1 MKTTASMTIKN
12 KFRVLAWV
20 AGSVLFSVTLISFLT
35 NRYLV
40 IANNDIYED
49 ATKGIVTVSVIQQM
63 MSDARNKEILAV
75 SYAAVKNN
83 ERVAQLEEELIMQKK
98 NLIAKLDEVRIDNKT
113 KDTVKEMTGK
123 YFEAA
128 TATFELAK
136 RSVTAE
142 AAKNITENSELP
154 FNLLEGHFNRI
165 MYAQVKT
172 SEEQNKKAVTY
183 AWVSR
188 MLLFAAAIGAVGLIV
203 YLLRISKSIVEPVNA
218 MSGFVKTIANGELN
232 ETVQVRSNDEIGEM
246 GRSLTAMSVYL
257 RDMANTAEKIA
268 EGDLRIDVTP
278 KSDKDVLGNAFQ
290 KMIVG
295 LRGLITEIRAGA
307 ERLAAASNEI
317 ASSADQT
324 SKTSESSA
332 SAVEEMTATMHQMSA
347 NMQNVATNS
356 HKQATTVTETSVSI
370 EQMVTSIQHVAE
382 NVRNLIAISERS
394 KGAVA
399 SGAAA
404 VDQASEGMN
413 GINAAIG
420 KSAETIMS
428 LGGKTEDMSKIVEVI
443 DDIAEQTN
451 LLALNAAIEA
461 AKAGDQG
468 LGFAV
473 VADEVRKLAERSAQS
488 TREIADLIKTIEKE
502 SQGAVDTM
510 TKSTSLVRQGLAFSN
525 EVTRALA
532 GIKTAVEDLV
542 KYAQEIG
549 AATQQQASGSEQI
562 KKAVKNLNEV
572 IMEISTA
579 SEEQSLGAGQVVQA
593 IERIKDMIQQ
603 GSSSSLELAASA
615 EELNKQAG
623 SLQALVSKFSLN
635 GEWMPLRRARRDTG
649 DPALPDKEAR
659 ALHPRTS

>member
-1 MKTTASMTIKN
+1 
-12 KFRVLAWV
+12 
-20 AGSVLFSVTLISFLT
+20 
-35 NRYLV
+35 
-40 IANNDIYED
+40 
-49 ATKGIVTVSVIQQM
+49 
-63 MSDARNKEILAV
+63 
-75 SYAAVKNN
+75 
-83 ERVAQLEEELIMQKK
+83 
-98 NLIAKLDEVRIDNKT
+98 
-113 KDTVKEMTGK
+113 
-123 YFEAA
+123 
-128 TATFELAK
+128 
-136 RSVTAE
+136 
-142 AAKNITENSELP
+142 
-154 FNLLEGHFNRI
+154 
-165 MYAQVKT
+165 
-172 SEEQNKKAVTY
+172 
-183 AWVSR
+183 
-188 MLLFAAAIGAVGLIV
+188 
-203 YLLRISKSIVEPVNA
+203 
-218 MSGFVKTIANGELN
+218 
-232 ETVQVRSNDEIGEM
+232 
-246 GRSLTAMSVYL
+246 
-257 RDMANTAEKIA
+257 
-268 EGDLRIDVTP
+268 
-278 KSDKDVLGNAFQ
+278 
-290 KMIVG
+290 
-295 LRGLITEIRAGA
+295 
-307 ERLAAASNEI
+307 
-317 ASSADQT
+317 
-324 SKTSESSA
+324 
-332 SAVEEMTATMHQMSA
+332 
-347 NMQNVATNS
+347 
-356 HKQATTVTETSVSI
+356 
-370 EQMVTSIQHVAE
+370 VTSIQHVAE

-635 GEWMPLRRARRDTG
+635 GEWMPLRRARRDAG
-649 DPALPDKEAR
+649 DPALQGKEAR
-659 ALHPRTS
+659 ALHPRAT